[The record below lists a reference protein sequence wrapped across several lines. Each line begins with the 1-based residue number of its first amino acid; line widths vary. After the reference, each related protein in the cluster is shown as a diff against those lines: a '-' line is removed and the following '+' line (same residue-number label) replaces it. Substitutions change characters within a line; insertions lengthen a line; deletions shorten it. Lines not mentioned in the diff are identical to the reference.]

1 MKGEFYEDINRFNE
15 LVFPFLLKHEAENN
29 LLFSL
34 LNSLKEDLYRYGDN
48 KPVLTSITENNKIR
62 LVSIRTP
69 PYNQVLSYTED
80 LQSIDVLI
88 DVLIK
93 KNYDLPGVLGFKEGA
108 EKFVELWCR
117 KKGISSELVTN
128 ERIYKLEHVAE
139 ETLGK
144 NEFIKATRIYEDTIL
159 QWAREFL
166 IEALSERTNEMIEQ
180 SLKRMTRAIRK
191 GKIFLLL
198 VNNKPVS
205 MAQKAGKTP
214 NGNVVNYVYTPP
226 ELRRRGYATECV
238 AKLSRYILKEGNKY
252 CFLFTDLI
260 NPTSNKIYQKIG
272 YHAVI
277 DVDEFKFIPK

>member
-1 MKGEFYEDINRFNE
+1 MKGEFYEDVNRFNE

-34 LNSLKEDLYRYGDN
+34 LNSLKEDLYKYGDN
-48 KPVLTSITENNKIR
+48 KPVLTSITENNKIK

-69 PYNQVLSYTED
+69 PFNQVLSYTED
-80 LQSIDVLI
+80 LESIDVLI
-88 DVLIK
+88 DVIIK
-93 KNYDLPGVLGFKEGA
+93 KNYDLPGVLGFKEGV
-108 EKFVELWCR
+108 ERFVELWYK

-128 ERIYKLEHVAE
+128 ERIYKLEYVAK

-144 NEFIKATRIYEDTIL
+144 NEFIKATRVYEEKIL
-159 QWAREFL
+159 DWAKEFL
-166 IEALSERTNEMIEQ
+166 IEALPERTEEMIEG
-180 SLKRMTRAIRK
+180 SLKRMKKAIGK
-191 GKIFLLL
+191 GRIFLLL
-198 VNNKPVS
+198 ENNVPVS
-205 MAQKAGKTP
+205 MAHKAGKTP

-238 AKLSRYILKEGNKY
+238 AKLSKYILEEGNKF

-260 NPTSNKIYQKIG
+260 NPTSNRIYQKIG
-272 YHAVI
+272 YRAVI